1 MGKTESRINYD
12 FMPSKKDIQMTEMR
26 LANKHKNRMFDQMD
40 DEVNYNFFGDDIP
53 VDEEMS
59 KYLKR

>member
-1 MGKTESRINYD
+1 MGKTEPRINYD

-40 DEVNYNFFGDDIP
+40 DEVNYNFFDDDIP